1 MAPTGIYS
9 IVLRTALHKRMKTYC
24 PMMLIQTPVPI
35 LSLGF
40 LIALGCSLLLGI
52 AKSGIKGVAVLIV
65 TGLALVYGARE
76 STGILMPLL
85 ICGDI
90 FAVIYYKR
98 HVEWV
103 YLVKLLPWMVIG
115 VLIGV
120 VLGKDLPE
128 DLFRVGMALIIL
140 FSVAMMY
147 YWGKKKNKKV
157 PTHWSFAASTGLLAG
172 FSTMVGN
179 LAGAFS
185 NIYFLAIKLP
195 KNEFIGTAAWLF
207 FIINLFKVPFHI
219 WVWETINLESL
230 KISLTLIPAVIS
242 GLLLGVFLVKKINN
256 DKYRKLILIFTG
268 LGGLVILFQ

>member
-1 MAPTGIYS
+1 
-9 IVLRTALHKRMKTYC
+9 
-24 PMMLIQTPVPI
+24 MLIQTPVPF

-40 LIALGCSLLLGI
+40 LIALVCSLLLGI

-65 TGLALVYGARE
+65 TGLALVYGGRE

-85 ICGDI
+85 VCGDI

-98 HVEWV
+98 HVEWI

-128 DLFRVGMALIIL
+128 DLFRMGMALIIL

-147 YWGKKKNKKV
+147 YWEKKKNKKV

-256 DKYRKLILIFTG
+256 NKYRKLILIFTG
-268 LGGLVILFQ
+268 LGGLAILFQ

>member
-1 MAPTGIYS
+1 
-9 IVLRTALHKRMKTYC
+9 
-24 PMMLIQTPVPI
+24 
-35 LSLGF
+35 
-40 LIALGCSLLLGI
+40 
-52 AKSGIKGVAVLIV
+52 
-65 TGLALVYGARE
+65 
-76 STGILMPLL
+76 
-85 ICGDI
+85 
-90 FAVIYYKR
+90 
-98 HVEWV
+98 
-103 YLVKLLPWMVIG
+103 
-115 VLIGV
+115 
-120 VLGKDLPE
+120 
-128 DLFRVGMALIIL
+128 MALIIL
-140 FSVAMMY
+140 FSVGMMY

-219 WVWETINLESL
+219 WIWETINLESL

-256 DKYRKLILIFTG
+256 DKYRELILILTG
-268 LGGLVILFQ
+268 LGGLAIFFQ